1 MLVIKTKCII
11 EAMNDAL
18 NDADFEKFRKT
29 IYDESGITFSATNR
43 PILDSRIKEILRE
56 KKIGTAAEYYSL
68 ILKDHEE
75 MKKMLDSVT
84 TNLTRF
90 FRNQPHFD
98 AFEKYVI
105 PHVLEEKRKTG
116 DKTIRVW
123 SAGCSTGEEP
133 YTIAMILK
141 RILPLGYNFS
151 VTASDISLK
160 SLMVAQ
166 QGFYAENKVD
176 GVPPDYLSQFFTKK
190 EKGYQINKEIMD
202 SVKFDYH
209 NLKNDS
215 GMRNIDVV
223 FCRNVMIYFDE
234 PAQLVVLDRFWNS
247 MAKHSYLFIGHSES
261 LFGMRTKF
269 EFLKTDWACLYQK
282 NS

>member
-1 MLVIKTKCII
+1 MLSMLDT
-11 EAMNDAL
+11 L
-18 NDADFEKFRKT
+18 NDADFERFRKT

-56 KKIGTAAEYYSL
+56 KKLDSVDDYYKL
-68 ILKDHEE
+68 ITSDHEE
-75 MKKMLDSVT
+75 MKRMLDAVT

-98 AFEKYVI
+98 ALEKYVI
-105 PHVLEEKRKTG
+105 PHVLEEKKKTG
-116 DKTIRVW
+116 DRTVRVW

-133 YTIAMILK
+133 YTIAMLLK
-141 RILPLGYNFS
+141 RILPVGYDFQ

-160 SLMVAQ
+160 SLMVGQ
-166 QGFYAENKVD
+166 SGFYADNKVD
-176 GVPPDYLSQFFTKK
+176 GIPPDYLSQYFTKSAG
-190 EKGYQINKEIMD
+190 GYQVNKEIM
-202 SVKFDYH
+202 SKVKFDYH

-215 GMRNIDVV
+215 GMRNLDVI

-234 PAQLVVLDRFWNS
+234 PAQLVVLNRFWNS
-247 MAKHSYLFIGHSES
+247 MASHSYLFIGHSES
-261 LFGMRTKF
+261 LFGMDTKF

-282 NS
+282 NGN

>member
-1 MLVIKTKCII
+1 MLDT
-11 EAMNDAL
+11 L
-18 NDADFEKFRKT
+18 NDEDFEKFRKT
-29 IYDESGITFSATNR
+29 IYDESGITFSVTNR

-56 KKIGTAAEYYSL
+56 KKIETAAEYHSL
-68 ILKDHEE
+68 ILRDHEE
-75 MKKMLDSVT
+75 MKRMLDSVT

-105 PHVLEEKRKTG
+105 PHVLEEKKKTG
-116 DKTIRVW
+116 DRTVRVW

-133 YTIAMILK
+133 YTIAMLLK
-141 RILPLGYNFS
+141 RILPAGYDFT

-160 SLMVAQ
+160 SLMVGQ
-166 QGFYAENKVD
+166 QGFYADNKVD
-176 GVPPDYLSQFFTKK
+176 GIPPDFLSEFFTKTNG
-190 EKGYQINKEIMD
+190 GYQINKDIMNC
-202 SVKFDYH
+202 VKFDYH
-209 NLKNDS
+209 NLKNDT
-215 GMRNIDVV
+215 GMRNLDII

-261 LFGMRTKF
+261 LFGMNTKF

-282 NS
+282 NT

>member
-1 MLVIKTKCII
+1 MLDT
-11 EAMNDAL
+11 L
-18 NDADFEKFRKT
+18 NDADFERFRKT

-56 KKIGTAAEYYSL
+56 KKIESVDEYYNL
-68 ILKDHEE
+68 IMSDHEE

-98 AFEKYVI
+98 ALEKYVI
-105 PHVLEEKRKTG
+105 PHVLEEKKKTG
-116 DKTIRVW
+116 DNTVRVW

-141 RILPLGYNFS
+141 RILPLGYKFQ

-160 SLMVAQ
+160 SLMVGQ
-166 QGFYAENKVD
+166 SGFYADNKID
-176 GVPPDYLSQFFTKK
+176 GIPPDYLQQYFTKSAG
-190 EKGYQINKEIMD
+190 GYQVNKEIMD
-202 SVKFDYH
+202 CVKFDYH

-215 GMRNIDVV
+215 GMRNLDVI

-234 PAQLVVLDRFWNS
+234 PAQLVVLNRFWNS
-247 MAKHSYLFIGHSES
+247 MASHSYLFIGHSES
-261 LFGMRTKF
+261 LFGMDTKF

-282 NS
+282 NI

>member
-1 MLVIKTKCII
+1 MDNI
-11 EAMNDAL
+11 L
-18 NDADFEKFRKT
+18 NDQDFEKFKKI
-29 IYDESGITFSATNR
+29 IYDESGITFSETNR
-43 PILDSRIKEILRE
+43 AILDSRIKELLRE
-56 KKIGTAAEYYSL
+56 KKLQTPTEYYSL

-105 PHVLEEKRKTG
+105 PHILEEKKKTG
-116 DKTIRVW
+116 NRLIKIW

-141 RILPLGYNFS
+141 NILPYGFDFS
-151 VTASDISLK
+151 ITASDISLK

-176 GVPPDYLSQFFTKK
+176 GVPPEYLLKYFTKT
-190 EKGYQINKEIMD
+190 EKGYQISKDIM
-202 SVKFDYH
+202 SHIKFDYH
-209 NLKNDS
+209 NLKNET
-215 GMRNIDVV
+215 GMHNLDVV

-234 PAQLVVLDRFWNS
+234 AAQHIVLNRFWES
-247 MAKHSYLFIGHSES
+247 MANHSYLFIGHSES
-261 LFGMRTKF
+261 LFGMNTRF

-282 NS
+282 NI